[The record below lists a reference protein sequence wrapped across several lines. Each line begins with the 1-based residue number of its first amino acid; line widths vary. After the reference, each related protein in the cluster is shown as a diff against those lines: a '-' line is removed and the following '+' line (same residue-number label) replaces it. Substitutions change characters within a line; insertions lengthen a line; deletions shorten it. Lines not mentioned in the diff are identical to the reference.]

1 MPGPNTGIFPT
12 KMTAATVG
20 TSAAQILGANPTR
33 NGLIVTNLH
42 ATQTVSIANSG
53 NAAPTS
59 LGAGTITIP
68 ANSSV
73 QFGWGLSPGPSGATV
88 GQFGFSW
95 TDVVNAIA
103 SGASTPVTLTEF

>member
-1 MPGPNTGIFPT
+1 MPGPNTGIFPV
-12 KMTAATVG
+12 KMTGVTAGV
-20 TSAAQILGANPTR
+20 SAQQAIGANPTR

-42 ATQTVSIANSG
+42 ATQTASISNSG
-53 NAAPTS
+53 NASPTS

-88 GQFGFSW
+88 GQFGFAW
-95 TDVVNAIA
+95 TDAVNVIA
-103 SGASTPVTLTEF
+103 SGASTPMTFTEF